1 MRVIIIEDEEKARQ
15 LIVHLLYAV
24 DEQIRVVGQASNAE
38 EGKKLI
44 QSMLPDVVFLDIKM
58 PGKTGIELVRELADS
73 GYHIQ
78 YFIISGYDEFSYAQ
92 EAIELGIKGYI
103 LKPVSYRDIEHA
115 VNKARQELTGISLGA
130 EERRHLPVMELGD
143 LFVDLDE
150 KCPMIKK
157 AVEYICKNMSL
168 PCNLSDTACEL
179 NISSEY
185 LSRNFHEE
193 MGITFMAFV
202 RMVKIDYACVLLEKT
217 DMKIYEIAKA
227 TGYKNDKYFCN
238 TFKKVMGMQPQKY
251 RNRIRK

>member
-24 DEQIRVVGQASNAE
+24 DEQIRVVGQACNAE

-44 QSMLPDVVFLDIKM
+44 EELLPDVVFLDIKM
-58 PGKTGIELVRELADS
+58 PGKSGIELVRNLAPK

-78 YFIISGYDEFSYAQ
+78 YFIISGYDDFSYAQ

-103 LKPVSYRDIEHA
+103 LKPVSYQDIEHA
-115 VNKARQELTGISLGA
+115 VNKARKELPGISLSA
-130 EERRHLPVMELGD
+130 EEKDKLPVMPLD
-143 LFVDLDE
+143 NLLLDLDE

-157 AVEYICKNMSL
+157 AVEYICGNMSL
-168 PCNLSDTACEL
+168 PCNLSDTAREM
-179 NISSEY
+179 NMSPEY

-193 MGITFMAFV
+193 MGITFMSFV

-227 TGYKNDKYFCN
+227 TGYQNDKYFCN
-238 TFKKVMGMQPQKY
+238 IFKKVMGMQPQKY
-251 RNRIRK
+251 RKRMRE